1 MDWLNQNKFKS
12 WLIAFLVVVNLVTL
26 SLFWIYT
33 PKGGETPSGQKA
45 KGGSESINLMKKV
58 LDLNT
63 DQTDRLEKMQTTKV
77 EQIKLR
83 NDSLTTLKKL
93 LAEELFK
100 DKPDTSAAKIFALE
114 IGRLQAEVELLRFE
128 HFNDLISICSPEQ
141 KEKLKPVL
149 VEFFGKK
156 PPKDSPKE
164 GKDVKPDKQ
173 GKEPPEKKIEE
184 EKPDGKQDKTKRNH
198 PAPPTIEEKVA
209 KYVTR
214 LNLTPDQTEKIRQIF
229 IRSHQKGEQLRN
241 QMMNDPEARE
251 AEKQKI
257 RNEEDAAVME
267 ILNSDQKIEFQ
278 KMLQKRRNQT
288 L

>member
-1 MDWLNQNKFKS
+1 MDWINQNKFKS

-33 PKGGETPSGQKA
+33 SKDRETPPKQQS

-58 LDLNT
+58 LDLNS
-63 DQTDRLEKMQTTKV
+63 DQTDRLEKMQTNKV

-114 IGRLQAEVELLRFE
+114 IGRLQTEVELLRFE

-156 PPKDSPKE
+156 PPKDIPKE

-173 GKEPPEKKIEE
+173 RKEPPEKKIEE
-184 EKPDGKQDKTKRNH
+184 ERPDAKQDSPKKVR
-198 PAPPTIEEKVA
+198 PAPPSIDEKVA
-209 KYVTR
+209 KYVNR

-229 IRSHQKGEQLRN
+229 IRSNQKGEQLRN
-241 QMMNDPEARE
+241 QKMNDRETRE

-267 ILNSDQKIEFQ
+267 ILDSDQKIEFQ